1 MNNSKP
7 INDKKNVNRYDAV
20 TTLSSGSLLRPKAV
34 TSVPLKG
41 RDDRSNK
48 TPSGNKVS
56 RLDTVVE
63 SRPPSLF
70 VGKHTKCHGGVMPN
84 SLITVPFLGDNLF
97 LVSLNDEPYTPM
109 KPIVEGMGLSWQPQQ
124 RKLSQNAERLGITI
138 MVIPS
143 GRGEQETVCMP
154 VRKLPGWMMTIHPEK
169 AKPEI
174 RQRVIEYQ
182 NKCDDVL
189 WEYWTQKRPSQQTQN
204 ELLPALMTE
213 VQKTLDRFQPVRYNY
228 PKQML
233 NQEYFNG
240 GRNSVRLSSSQLV
253 HPEFTSPTLH
263 LLERLREEGNN
274 VDACFTEMM
283 AYRKS
288 VTQAQQFYSELTK
301 TCLEQQLDK
310 L

>member
-1 MNNSKP
+1 MSISKR
-7 INDKKNVNRYDAV
+7 INDKKNVNSYDAS
-20 TTLSSGSLLRPKAV
+20 TTSTSGVLRRSKAV

-48 TPSGNKVS
+48 TPKGNKVN
-56 RLDTVVE
+56 RLVAVVE
-63 SRPPSLF
+63 SRPPSFLAS
-70 VGKHTKCHGGVMPN
+70 KNTKQQGGIMPN

-109 KPIVEGMGLSWQPQQ
+109 KPIVEGMGLAWQPQQ

-169 AKPEI
+169 ARPEI

-189 WEYWTQKRPSQQTQN
+189 WEYWTQRKSEPHH
-204 ELLPALMTE
+204 ELWPALMTE
-213 VQKTLDRFQPVRYNY
+213 VQKTLDRFQPVRYHY
-228 PKQML
+228 PKHLL
-233 NQEYFNG
+233 NQQRFNG
-240 GRNSVRLSSSQLV
+240 GVNSVRLSSSQLV
-253 HPEFTSPTLH
+253 DPEFASPTLH
-263 LLERLREEGNN
+263 LLERLRNEGHN
-274 VDACFTEMM
+274 VDACFTELTGF
-283 AYRKS
+283 RKA
-288 VTQAQQFYSELTK
+288 VTQAQQFYSDLTRA
-301 TCLEQQLDK
+301 CIEQQSAK